1 MSDWS
6 SGVCSSDLGAGGL
19 VVEAG
24 PELLA
29 LGPHLA
35 EHARPLRQGG
45 QLLGRDLGGAEHRP
59 AVLLGG
65 LHEVLQGLR
74 GGLVLPAGQQQAAGR
89 GARNG
94 SSLAEKNA
102 ALPGCSPG
110 CRTRSGRFRT
120 PPSIDERS
128 TITLQRQLPQCVN
141 TARRAEQK

>member
-35 EHARPLRQGG
+35 EHARPLRPGG
-45 QLLGRDLGGAEHRP
+45 QLLGRDLGGAEQRP

-89 GARNG
+89 GADRTSVVEGKRG
-94 SSLAEKNA
+94 SVRVDPGGRRIIKKKKN
-102 ALPGCSPG
+102 
-110 CRTRSGRFRT
+110 T
-120 PPSIDERS
+120 
-128 TITLQRQLPQCVN
+128 N
-141 TARRAEQK
+141 NK